1 MNEDYCSYEL
11 SKALKAAGFDE
22 PCNYGYS
29 VKIRLEPEVSFG
41 NPKIVHSKDPKNYN
55 DNRKGI
61 EKGLSFCSAP
71 HIFHAQK
78 WLREKWDLHIDV
90 SPAAD
95 CSLDADGQVC
105 EEWNY
110 WAFDIMHVISTRRIV
125 ESMEQYGS
133 YEEALSAGISAALE
147 LINKG
152 E

>member
-1 MNEDYCSYEL
+1 MDNNQDYCSYEL
-11 SKALKAAGFDE
+11 SKALKACGFDE
-22 PCNYGYS
+22 PCDHYYAYDEESKIKHLLISASPSEWDWNYAE
-29 VKIRLEPEVSFG
+29 LPEF
-41 NPKIVHSKDPKNYN
+41 VHP
-55 DNRKGI
+55 
-61 EKGLSFCSAP
+61 ECSAP
-71 HIFHAQK
+71 LLFHAQK
-78 WLREKWDLHIDV
+78 WLREKWDWHIDV

-133 YEEALSAGISAALE
+133 YEEALSAGISAAQE
-147 LINKG
+147 LIKKG